1 VEIFY
6 QNEILSPLSTK
17 YVGDDDLLFR
27 TKRKSTQENF
37 FYFSE
42 PYLKSTIDQKINNY
56 SNLVLTNNLKNSDI
70 FRIND
75 IPYTQQLIF
84 ASTLKLKNK
93 KFLKY
98 NSDNTLGFASASN
111 RYTSFEI
118 QILTDN
124 TLLILYRLGFEVFYL
139 TCDGTNFYFS
149 NDFNYAKIV
158 FYFLKNKNTFYLYK
172 KIGSIFKIITP
183 TATGISLSDDLI
195 NYKKYPFYLNFY
207 IQELAADLN
216 TSWCSY
222 NTLYKNSLLIDASK
236 SSNNLT
242 NNTLVYSN
250 YTYITGDSIDA
261 NFLTLKNQ
269 NTLKNYSYR
278 ADCLTNNNPKVPNVG
293 MRNYTSLNTGNNQE
307 LGSDSI
313 TFTYEIYN
321 TDYVFKADHLTK
333 FKTPDSL
340 YPFNQLNIND
350 SQFLK
355 AGSIAGA
362 NPYFADKIF
371 FRDLRDGKSDG
382 KYICTWLSAAGDNAV
397 WVDRYYLPEQY
408 SDASAY
414 SVEPAIVYTDKLLNY
429 LETPLASADYY
440 DNFNWHTTPASE
452 ALFTPQTIKDAI
464 WGEYFFDKKSDLIL
478 LPEAEYVY
486 QRIGEEYVSRLL
498 NGLSAAL
505 ISDGLSG
512 FKRNDGF
519 EYSFEEPIDDIIYEF
534 NGKEYNL
541 IEEYRKVNE
550 NNEFTLSFTMNSD
563 NWSNGFGHS
572 VMGSYND
579 RGFGVFSDEKITPF
593 IMVQNGRSVNILN
606 TNFDIIDTVYLTQNE
621 LDLKSITKVIET
633 TTDSTSTTY
642 ITGFFIKDVV
652 RTDHLDFFAPTV
664 SKYNDTIEN
673 SELLSIKS
681 GCGILY
687 ADEEEFTRALSP
699 DNVVQHSTTIRK
711 IQLEQC
717 YISTLVKI
725 RS

>member
-6 QNEILSPLSTK
+6 QNEILLPLSTK

-42 PYLKSTIDQKINNY
+42 PYLKSTVDQKINNY

-70 FRIND
+70 FRIYD
-75 IPYTQQLIF
+75 IPYSSQLIF
-84 ASTLKLKNK
+84 GSTLKFSK
-93 KFLKY
+93 KYLKY
-98 NSDNTLGFASASN
+98 NKDNKLSMSSTAD

-118 QILTDN
+118 QILSDN
-124 TLLILYRLGFEVFYL
+124 TLLILYRLGFDVFYL
-139 TCDGTNFYFS
+139 TCDGTNFYFTK
-149 NDFNYAKIV
+149 NFEYAKAV
-158 FYFLKNKNTFYLYK
+158 FYFLKNKNIFYFYK
-172 KIGSIFKIITP
+172 KIGSTFKIVKSTS
-183 TATGISLSDDLI
+183 TGISLSDDLV
-195 NYKKYPFYLNFY
+195 NYKKYPCYLNFY
-207 IQELAADLN
+207 IQELTPDLN

-222 NTLYKNSLLIDASK
+222 NTLYKNSLLVNPAK
-236 SSNNLT
+236 SLSNLS

-250 YTYITGDSIDA
+250 YTYITGDTIEA

-278 ADCLTNNNPKVPNVG
+278 ADGLANSNPNIPNVN

-307 LGSDSI
+307 LGTDAI
-313 TFTYEIYN
+313 AFTYEIYN
-321 TDYVFKADHLTK
+321 TDYVFKADYLTK

-340 YPFNQLNIND
+340 YPFDKLNIND

-355 AGSIAGA
+355 SGAIAGA

-382 KYICTWLSAAGDNAV
+382 KYICTWLSAAGDTAV

-408 SDASAY
+408 AGSEAY
-414 SVEPAIVYTDKLLNY
+414 SVEPTIVYTDKLLDY

-486 QRIGEEYVSRLL
+486 QRIGEEYISRLL

-519 EYSFEEPIDDIIYEF
+519 EYTFDASIDDIVYEF
-534 NGKEYNL
+534 TGKEYNL
-541 IEEYRKVNE
+541 IEEYRKVND
-550 NNEFTLSFTMNSD
+550 NSEFTLSFTMNSND
-563 NWSNGFGHS
+563 WSKGFGHS

-593 IMVQNGRSVNILN
+593 IMIQNGRSVNILN

-621 LDLKSITKVIET
+621 LDLKTKTTVVET

-642 ITGFFIKDVV
+642 ITGFFVKDVI
-652 RTDHLDFFAPTV
+652 RTDHLDVFCPSIT
-664 SKYNDTIEN
+664 KYNDTIEN

-699 DNVVQHSTTIRK
+699 DNVVQSGTEIRK